1 MTTKPIIAITDAGPL
16 ARAVASLFVS
26 YGWRVAIYH
35 IESLRENANGI
46 VADLGANQTHS
57 VAVDPAAGDSWQAA
71 IDATRN
77 HWGTYPQHAAIICD
91 NWRGGGPLYMGGPDD
106 GGVFR
111 KVTVFNF
118 EAVYRSMRVLLPSMV
133 EAGFGSIVVVGSQL
147 AERPWDGTGSAAYVA
162 AKSAS
167 AALVQTAAQEVSA
180 HGVRVNSVLITA
192 LDTPV
197 SRDGLPNFD
206 YRSWVKPESVAKV
219 IGFLM
224 SDDAGDVTGA
234 TLPVY
239 GKL

>member
-1 MTTKPIIAITDAGPL
+1 MTTMPIIAVTDAGPL

-26 YGWRVAIYH
+26 RGWQVAIYH
-35 IESLRENANGI
+35 IESLRENAMGI
-46 VADLGANQTHS
+46 VADFGAEQTHS
-57 VAVDPAAGDSWQAA
+57 VAVDPASGDSWQAA
-71 IDATRN
+71 IEATRDQ
-77 HWGTYPQHAAIICD
+77 WGTYPQHAVLICD
-91 NWRGGGPLYMGGPDD
+91 NWRSGGPLHVGGPDD
-106 GGVFR
+106 GGVFK
-111 KVTVFNF
+111 KVVVFNF
-118 EAVYRSMRVLLPSMV
+118 EAVYRSLRILLPPMV
-133 EAGFGSIVVVGSQL
+133 AAGSGSIAVVGSQL
-147 AERPWDGTGSAAYVA
+147 SERPRDGAGSAAYVA

-206 YRSWVKPESVAKV
+206 YRPWVRPESVAKV
-219 IGFLM
+219 IGFLV
-224 SDDAGDVTGA
+224 SDDACDVTGA